1 MTGCFPRADFLALAL
16 GGAEL
21 LFLFVLFGLP
31 PLLLAAGLVIYLV
44 RKRHAPP
51 SAADIAAAKL
61 AELHE
66 LKAKGL
72 ITEEEFK
79 ARRIAVIDEI

>member
-1 MTGCFPRADFLALAL
+1 MTCGFLLPELLAFAL

-21 LFLFVLFGLP
+21 LLLLVLLILP
-31 PLLLAAGLVIYLV
+31 LLLLAAGLAIYLL
-44 RKRHAPP
+44 RRRFGPP
-51 SAADIAAAKL
+51 SPADVVAAKL

-66 LKAKGL
+66 LRSQGL

-79 ARRIAVIDEI
+79 ARRRALIDEL